1 MVSYIKWLINE
12 SFVNLQMKLSI
23 ARVVLNIFKGRKM
36 KMKRRFKSVLALV
49 AAFSMG
55 ISLVGCGG
63 SGDTTGAAEGEL
75 TNSGNYI
82 FATGGTSGTYYPLGG
97 AMATIIN
104 GAVEGTNITV
114 QSTGASKE
122 NIMLVSKGEAD
133 YAIVQNDVLDYAN
146 NGVQLFDG
154 QKVEGVSTVAS
165 IYSEIVQLVVGADS
179 GIKTVDDL
187 KGKRVS
193 IGDAGSGVE
202 ANAIQVLE
210 AYGMT
215 VDDIRVS
222 RLSFKESGNA
232 FKDNQLD
239 AFFVTAGVPNTAIV
253 ELAVTRPINLLNIDG
268 AEAEK
273 LVEAHPF
280 YTTITIPKDV
290 YNTPEDISTI
300 AVRAL
305 IICRADLNEGEVYN
319 FTKALYENLTT
330 LGESHAK
337 GKEILLE
344 EAVDGVTVDLHQ
356 GAAKYFSEV
365 GVG

>member
-1 MVSYIKWLINE
+1 
-12 SFVNLQMKLSI
+12 
-23 ARVVLNIFKGRKM
+23 
-36 KMKRRFKSVLALV
+36 MKRKFKSGLALLTVLA
-49 AAFSMG
+49 MG
-55 ISLVGCGG
+55 MSLAGCGG
-63 SGDTTGAAEGEL
+63 SGDTTAAEEGAL
-75 TNSGNYI
+75 TNNGNYI

-133 YAIVQNDVLDYAN
+133 YAIVQNDVLDYADK
-146 NGVQLFDG
+146 GIQLFEG
-154 QKVEGVSTVAS
+154 EKITGVSTVAS
-165 IYSEIVQLVVGADS
+165 IYPEIVQIVVGADS
-179 GIKTVDDL
+179 GIKTVADL

-202 ANAIQVLE
+202 ANALQVLE

-215 VDDIRVS
+215 VDDVNVS

-253 ELAVTRPINLLNIDG
+253 ELAVTRPVQLLNIDG

-273 LVEAHPF
+273 LVADYPF

-290 YNTPEDISTI
+290 YGTPEDINTI
-300 AVRAL
+300 AVRA
-305 IICRADLNEGEVYN
+305 IIVSRADLNETEVYN
-319 FTKALYENLTT
+319 FTKALYENLPT
-330 LGESHAK
+330 LGEAHAK
-337 GKEILLE
+337 GKEILLVQ
-344 EAVDGVTVDLHQ
+344 ATDGVTVALHP

>member
-1 MVSYIKWLINE
+1 
-12 SFVNLQMKLSI
+12 
-23 ARVVLNIFKGRKM
+23 
-36 KMKRRFKSVLALV
+36 MKRKLKTGLALLTV
-49 AAFSMG
+49 LTLG

-63 SGDTTGAAEGEL
+63 AGDTSAAVEGEL
-75 TNSGNYI
+75 TNGGNYI

-133 YAIVQNDVLDYAN
+133 YAIVQNDVLDYADK
-146 NGVQLFDG
+146 GVELFDG
-154 QKVEGVSTVAS
+154 EKVSGLSTVAS
-165 IYSEIVQLVVGADS
+165 IYPEIVQLVVGADS
-179 GIKTVDDL
+179 GIKTVGDL

-202 ANAIQVLE
+202 ANAIQVLG

-215 VDDIRVS
+215 VDDVKVS

-232 FKDNQLD
+232 FKDNQID
-239 AFFVTAGVPNTAIV
+239 AFFVTAGVPNTAVV
-253 ELAVTRPINLLNIDG
+253 ELAVTRPIQLLNIDG

-273 LVEAHPF
+273 LVTDHPF
-280 YTTITIPKDV
+280 YTNITIPKDV
-290 YNTPEDISTI
+290 YGTEADINTI

-305 IICRADLNEGEVYN
+305 IIARADLNEGEVYN
-319 FTKALYENLTT
+319 FTKALYENLDT
-330 LGESHAK
+330 LGQSHAK
-337 GKEILLE
+337 GKEVILE
-344 EAVDGVTVDLHQ
+344 EAKDGVTVALHP
-356 GAAKYFSEV
+356 GAAKYFSEA
-365 GVG
+365 GLG

>member
-1 MVSYIKWLINE
+1 
-12 SFVNLQMKLSI
+12 
-23 ARVVLNIFKGRKM
+23 
-36 KMKRRFKSVLALV
+36 MKRKFKSGLALLTVLA
-49 AAFSMG
+49 MG
-55 ISLVGCGG
+55 MSLAGCGG
-63 SGDTTGAAEGEL
+63 SGDTTAAEEGAL
-75 TNSGNYI
+75 TNNGNYI

-133 YAIVQNDVLDYAN
+133 YAIVQNDVLDYADK
-146 NGVQLFDG
+146 GVQLFEG
-154 QKVEGVSTVAS
+154 EKITGVSTVAS
-165 IYSEIVQLVVGADS
+165 IYPEIVQLVVGADS
-179 GIKTVDDL
+179 GIKTVADL

-202 ANAIQVLE
+202 ANALQVLE

-215 VDDIRVS
+215 VDDVNVS

-253 ELAVTRPINLLNIDG
+253 ELAVTRPIQLLNIDG

-273 LVEAHPF
+273 LVADYPF

-290 YNTPEDISTI
+290 YGTPEDISTI
-300 AVRAL
+300 AVRA
-305 IICRADLNEGEVYN
+305 IIVSRSDLNETEVYN
-319 FTKALYENLTT
+319 FTKALYENLPA
-330 LGESHAK
+330 LGEAQAK
-337 GKEILLE
+337 GKETLLE
-344 EAVDGVTVDLHQ
+344 QETDGFTV
-356 GAAKYFSEV
+356 A
-365 GVG
+365 

>member
-1 MVSYIKWLINE
+1 
-12 SFVNLQMKLSI
+12 
-23 ARVVLNIFKGRKM
+23 
-36 KMKRRFKSVLALV
+36 MKRKFKSALALL
-49 AAFSMG
+49 AAFTMG

-63 SGDTTGAAEGEL
+63 AGDTSGAAEGEL
-75 TNSGNYI
+75 TNGGNYI

-104 GAVEGTNITV
+104 RSVEGTNITV

-133 YAIVQNDVLDYAN
+133 YAIVQNDVLDYADK
-146 NGVQLFDG
+146 GVQLFEG
-154 QKVEGVSTVAS
+154 EKISGVSTVAS
-165 IYSEIVQLVVGADS
+165 IYPEIVQLVVSADS
-179 GIKTVDDL
+179 GIKTVADL

-215 VDDIRVS
+215 VEDIKVS

-232 FKDNQLD
+232 FKDNQID

-273 LVEAHPF
+273 LVKDHPF
-280 YTTITIPKDV
+280 YTQITISKDV
-290 YNTPEDISTI
+290 YGTSADINTI

-305 IICRADLNEGEVYN
+305 IICRTDLNEGEVYN
-319 FTKALYENLTT
+319 FTKALYENLPA
-330 LGESHAK
+330 LGDAHAK
-337 GKEILLE
+337 GKEIILE
-344 EAVDGVTVDLHQ
+344 QAKDGVTVALHA
-356 GAAKYFSEV
+356 GAEKYFTEV

>member
-1 MVSYIKWLINE
+1 
-12 SFVNLQMKLSI
+12 
-23 ARVVLNIFKGRKM
+23 
-36 KMKRRFKSVLALV
+36 MKRKFKTNLALLTV
-49 AAFSMG
+49 LTLG

-63 SGDTTGAAEGEL
+63 SGDTSAAVEGEL
-75 TNSGNYI
+75 TNGGNYI

-133 YAIVQNDVLDYAN
+133 YAIVQNDVLDYADK
-146 NGVQLFDG
+146 GIELFDG
-154 QKVEGVSTVAS
+154 EKISGVSTVAS
-165 IYSEIVQLVVGADS
+165 IYPEIVQLVVGADS
-179 GIKTVDDL
+179 GIKTVADL

-202 ANAIQVLE
+202 ANAIQVLG

-215 VDDIRVS
+215 VDDVKVS

-239 AFFVTAGVPNTAIV
+239 AFFVTAGVPNTAVV
-253 ELAVTRPINLLNIDG
+253 ELSVTRPVQLLNIDG
-268 AEAEK
+268 AQAQK
-273 LVEAHPF
+273 LVADHPF
-280 YTTITIPKDV
+280 YTSITIPKDV
-290 YNTPEDISTI
+290 YGTQADINTI

-305 IICRADLNEGEVYN
+305 IISRADLNEGEVYN
-319 FTKALYENLTT
+319 FTKALYENLGT

-344 EAVDGVTVDLHQ
+344 QANDGVTVALHP
-356 GAAKYFSEV
+356 GAAKYFSEA
-365 GVG
+365 GIG